1 MSVVSEP
8 PSESPSK
15 SSAEAHPADKEAL
28 RTLLAKQLPHVIQ
41 GTDFSEIGEL
51 YRGKVRDCYKMG
63 QYFILVATDRL
74 SAFDRQV
81 STVPFKGEVLTR
93 LSCWWFE
100 KLKAV
105 CESHFVAMPHPNV
118 MIVRQCEMLPVEVVV
133 RAYLSGSLWRAYKS
147 GQDPY
152 GLKLPAG
159 LHEYYKFP
167 KPIITPTTKAAVG
180 LHDEPLP
187 ASEVVLRGF
196 TDSAGDGRE
205 IWDEVCAKSIA
216 LFEAGAAVALERGLL
231 LADTKYEF
239 GIVDGRV
246 VVADEI
252 HTLDCTRYWDAASYE
267 SRIKAGEPPHMLDKE
282 VVRRWLIER
291 GFSGEGECPAVPD
304 SARIDFGCAYI
315 DAYRKIT
322 GEDLAVSNL
331 VLSDGAATPINMLH
345 SGSISHDET
354 TRVDDMPLVVGPQLK
369 DIKGAIVRWL
379 GL

>member
-1 MSVVSEP
+1 MSAVSETT
-8 PSESPSK
+8 SESPASDND
-15 SSAEAHPADKEAL
+15 SL
-28 RTLLAKQLPHVIQ
+28 RALLAKQLPHVIR
-41 GTDFSEIGEL
+41 GTDFSGFGGL

-133 RAYLSGSLWRAYKS
+133 RGYLSGSLWRAYQS

-152 GLKLPAG
+152 GLNLPSG

-187 ASEVVLRGF
+187 ASEVVSRGLI
-196 TDSAGDGRE
+196 DSIGDGRA
-205 IWDEVCAKSIA
+205 IWDQVCAKSIA
-216 LFEAGAAVALERGLL
+216 LFEAGAALALERGLL

-239 GIVDGRV
+239 GTVDGRV

-267 SRIKAGEPPHMLDKE
+267 SRIKAGEPPRMLDKE
-282 VVRRWLIER
+282 VVRRWLMER
-291 GFSGEGECPAVPD
+291 GFSGEGECPEVSEA
-304 SARIDFGCAYI
+304 ARVDFALAYI
-315 DAYRKIT
+315 NAYRLIT
-322 GEDLAVSNL
+322 GEELPVIGQVDEQAS
-331 VLSDGAATPINMLH
+331 SDGKDI
-345 SGSISHDET
+345 
-354 TRVDDMPLVVGPQLK
+354 PLKVGPQLK
-369 DIKGAIVRWL
+369 DIEGAISRWL